1 MLDLGERPAHEETAE
16 DPATR
21 RARRVVVGL
30 LLVTLL
36 TQRIA
41 IPFGGDQLPVSLP
54 LVVLLLVAAL
64 TTGALEFDPPRLR
77 LYVLATAAAVLCTVV
92 AVAAGRSPSVLSLVF
107 LIAIYLIAVVRSPV
121 APEALA
127 DPVHRVFLRFM
138 SWAAAVSLVQF
149 VVQYAGVPY
158 EDYLAR
164 VVPEALLQRGY
175 NTGDPLAYGSAIYRS
190 NAVVFLEPSFLG
202 YFLGAAVLLALG
214 RGVATWRVCL
224 LVAGAVPPLAGN
236 AVAVLVPGLL
246 VLAFSHRR
254 AVLRKLVPALVLG
267 LVLALATPLGSLYL
281 GRSTEIAGGDTSA
294 NLRLVQ
300 PYQLLLPVW
309 TASPESVLVGEGA
322 GAATTVIQQATREA
336 VTTPAV
342 PKLLV
347 EYGAL
352 GAIPVLLFL
361 GWVLLGDMRGRPWA
375 IGLVF
380 GYLVLNAALL
390 QVTFAIGTVLL
401 IRLVPGLP
409 PGPVRRLAMSG
420 RRRHPVGR
428 PDPVPVPAAS

>member
-1 MLDLGERPAHEETAE
+1 MAARPADARAAEE
-16 DPATR
+16 PATR
-21 RARRVVVGL
+21 RARRVVVAL

-64 TTGALEFDPPRLR
+64 VSGALEFDPPRLR
-77 LYVLATAAAVLCTVV
+77 LYVLAMGAAVACTIV
-92 AVAAGRSPSVLSLVF
+92 AIATGRSPSVLSLVF
-107 LIAIYLIAVVRSPV
+107 LIGIYLIAVVRSPV
-121 APEALA
+121 SPETLA

-138 SWAAAVSLVQF
+138 SWAAAVSLLQF
-149 VVQYAGVPY
+149 GVQYLGVPY

-164 VVPEALLQRGY
+164 LVPEAFLQQGY
-175 NTGDPLAYGSAIYRS
+175 NTGDPLAYGSPIYRS

-202 YFLGAAVLLALG
+202 YFLGVAVVLALG

-224 LVAGAVPPLAGN
+224 LVAGAIPPLAGN
-236 AVAVLVPGLL
+236 AIAVLVPGLI
-246 VLAFSHRR
+246 VLALGQRR

-267 LVLALATPLGSLYL
+267 LVVAVATPLGSLYI
-281 GRSTEIAGGDTSA
+281 GRSTEITGGDTSA

-300 PYQLLLPVW
+300 PYELLVPVW
-309 TASPESVLVGEGA
+309 TASPASVLVGEGA

-352 GAIPVLLFL
+352 GGIPVLLFL
-361 GWVLLGDMRGRPWA
+361 GWVLLGDLRGRPWA
-375 IGLVF
+375 IGLFF

-390 QVTFAIGTVLL
+390 QVTFAIATILL
-401 IRLVPGLP
+401 VRLVPGLP
-409 PGPVRRLAMSG
+409 PGPVRRLAM
-420 RRRHPVGR
+420 RGR
-428 PDPVPVPAAS
+428 PRPAPRSDPLPEPAAP